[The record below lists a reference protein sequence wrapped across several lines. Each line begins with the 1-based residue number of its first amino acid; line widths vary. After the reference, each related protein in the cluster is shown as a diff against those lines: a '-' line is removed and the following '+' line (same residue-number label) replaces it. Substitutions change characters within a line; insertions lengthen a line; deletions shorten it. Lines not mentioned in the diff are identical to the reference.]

1 MNNSNILQVNTD
13 ISYPIAEKLE
23 SLETKCSSSPA
34 KDRRSC
40 IQKRNAIK
48 TALTEESDSVS
59 TLRQLAISSGG
70 LLDNEIRLECWPQLL
85 EVDVNNITPKPSQE
99 VLESHSEYNQVVL
112 DVNRSL
118 KRFPP
123 GMEDEVRLSY
133 QDQLIECIMRVL
145 VKMPE
150 LHYYQGYHDIV
161 VTILLVLGDELTV
174 AVMEKLSSN
183 HLRDFMD
190 HNMDKTKHILNYLYP
205 IIGKCK
211 PSLKAYMEKAEV
223 GTIFSLSW
231 LITWFGHVLADLKH
245 IVRLYDYFIA
255 SHQLMPIYLAAAIVL
270 YREKE
275 ILATECEM
283 CYIHSL
289 LSKIPDDLPLE
300 QLTTHAGDLFIQFPP
315 NELEKEA
322 NLEAE
327 KSALIRK
334 EQQEEIAKLKLEDAL
349 RKTKSQSIMRYWP
362 SLPLKDTHILI
373 KVAFWT
379 FTATFSAMAFTKINQ
394 QFGWFL

>member
-1 MNNSNILQVNTD
+1 MNTSNELQDDSGVISAITD
-13 ISYPIAEKLE
+13 RLE
-23 SLETKCSSSPA
+23 NLETKCNSSPA
-34 KDRRSC
+34 KDKRSGV
-40 IQKRNAIK
+40 QKVNAIK
-48 TALTEESDSVS
+48 KALAEKPKSLS
-59 TLRQLAISSGG
+59 TLRQLAISQGG
-70 LLDNEIRLECWPQLL
+70 LINNEVRALCWPELL
-85 EVDVNNITPKPSQE
+85 EVDVSNITPKPSQE
-99 VLESHSEYNQVVL
+99 VLESHPEYRQVVL

-123 GMEDEVRLSY
+123 GMEDDVRLSY

-161 VTILLVLGDELTV
+161 VTVLLVLGEELTV
-174 AVMEKLSSN
+174 AVMEKLSMN
-183 HLRDFMD
+183 HLRNFMD

-231 LITWFGHVLADLKH
+231 LITWFGHVLADLQQ
-245 IVRLYDYFIA
+245 IIRLYDYFIA
-255 SHQLMPIYLAAAIVL
+255 SHPLMPIYLAAAVVL
-270 YREKE
+270 YREKDVM
-275 ILATECEM
+275 ATECEM

-300 QLTTHAGDLFIQFPP
+300 QLATQAGDLFIQFPP

-322 NLEAE
+322 KLEAE
-327 KSALIRK
+327 KSDLIRK
-334 EQQEEIAKLKLEDAL
+334 EQEEELAKLRLENAL
-349 RKTKSQSIMRYWP
+349 RKAKSQSLMRYWP
-362 SLPLKDTHILI
+362 SLPLNDTHVLV